1 MSARPV
7 RVRTDVIDPWHVR
20 AMRGLL
26 DRDPDAV
33 SRGDPLPLGW
43 HWLYFR
49 DPLPASSLGPDG
61 HEARG
66 AFMPAGD
73 LPRRM
78 WAGGSLH
85 AIRPVIVGEPAE
97 LRSRV
102 ASVVE
107 KTGRS
112 GRLAFAKVRCELR
125 QEGRPC
131 VEEERVIVY
140 REARQPCPDEHGA
153 GPTSEGVEPPES
165 PTGPA
170 LDRNRRRPAWAE
182 TFLPTEVTLFR
193 FSALTYNAHRIHYDR
208 SYAEAEGYP
217 GLLVH
222 APLTVLALL
231 NAAERRWGD
240 AGSFEYRAT
249 APLFANQP
257 VRLVGRKAPE
267 GSSGPSMIA
276 EAIGPDG
283 VPRVAGRFRRPGQL

>member
-1 MSARPV
+1 MSARPA
-7 RVRTDVIDPWHVR
+7 RVCADVIDPWPVR

-26 DRDPDAV
+26 DKDPNAV

-66 AFMPAGD
+66 AFMPTGD

-78 WAGGSLH
+78 WASGSLH
-85 AIRPVIVGEPAE
+85 AMRPVIVGEPAE

-102 ASVVE
+102 AGVVE

-125 QEGRPC
+125 QEGRRC
-131 VEEERVIVY
+131 VEEEQVIAY
-140 REARQPCPDEHGA
+140 REAREPCADVRSAEEGAVRPPRRRAFDQNRPTPDQ
-153 GPTSEGVEPPES
+153 
-165 PTGPA
+165 
-170 LDRNRRRPAWAE
+170 NRARPAWAE
-182 TFLPTEVTLFR
+182 TFLPTEVALFR

-208 SYAEAEGYP
+208 PYAEAEGYP

-231 NAAERRWGD
+231 DAAERRWG
-240 AGSFEYRAT
+240 AAESFEYRAT
-249 APLFANQP
+249 APIFANQP
-257 VRLVGRKAPE
+257 VRLVGREASDGST
-267 GSSGPSMIA
+267 GSSKVA
-276 EAIGPDG
+276 EALGPDG
-283 VPRVAGRFRRPGQL
+283 APKLVGRFHRPS